1 MKVFKKRKKNYSGH
15 VNDYLSTFIIHYS
28 PLKQRR
34 NHLESSPL
42 VLLNPTWI
50 TEDIVTD
57 YQSEIPALMEKNSLE
72 NEYIFCNFSHKKL
85 ARKLLAN
92 SYSST
97 QERRKAHFKAAIASK
112 LPKNF
117 FPKLTSSYSNVYNDV
132 TKYKVSNQI
141 HELVWMHIAALLS
154 GITHDTP
161 WILVLEDDSVLSE
174 DMYFDFRSNLLSIIS
189 EVRNEK
195 TIIFLN
201 SSRDMTNRYNKEK
214 LISAGLYQV
223 KPRTARN
230 ASAYMISRDFAILLV
245 SELKT
250 KRNRMNFPPDYM
262 LDIAC
267 DKFKIKTYWQNPP
280 MFPQGS
286 ETGYYKSN
294 MEGQRSEK

>member
-1 MKVFKKRKKNYSGH
+1 MLNKNKNNFPGH
-15 VNDYLSTFIIHYS
+15 VTDYLSTFIIHYS

-34 NHLESSPL
+34 NYLESSPL

-50 TEDIVTD
+50 TETIVTD
-57 YQSEIPALMEKNSLE
+57 YQSKIPALIKKNNLE
-72 NEYIFCNFSHKKL
+72 NQYDFCNISHKKL

-97 QERRKAHFKAAIASK
+97 QRRRKAHFKATIASR
-112 LPKNF
+112 LPESF
-117 FPKLTSSYSNVYNDV
+117 FPKLTRTYSNIYNDV

-141 HELVWMHIAALLS
+141 YELVWMHIAALLS
-154 GITHDTP
+154 GITQRTP
-161 WILVLEDDSVLSE
+161 WILVLEDDSVLDE
-174 DMYFDFRSNLLSIIS
+174 NMYSDFRSNLLSIIS
-189 EVRNEK
+189 EIRSKK

-201 SSRDMTNRYNKEK
+201 SSRDMKNPYNKER

-230 ASAYMISRDFAILLV
+230 ASAYMISRDFAVMLV
-245 SELKT
+245 SELKNG
-250 KRNRMNFPPDYM
+250 RNRMNFPPDYM

-267 DKFKIKTYWQNPP
+267 EKFKIKTYWQNPP

-294 MEGQRSEK
+294 MDGHRAEKYS

>member
-1 MKVFKKRKKNYSGH
+1 MLNKNKCNYPENVTS
-15 VNDYLSTFIIHYS
+15 YLSTFIIHYS

-34 NHLESSPL
+34 NYIESSPL

-50 TEDIVTD
+50 TETIVTD
-57 YQSEIPALMEKNSLE
+57 HQSRIPALIEKNNLE
-72 NEYIFCNFSHKKL
+72 NEYNFCNLSHKKL

-97 QERRKAHFKAAIASK
+97 QRRRKAHFKAAIASK
-112 LPKNF
+112 LPRSF
-117 FPKLTSSYSNVYNDV
+117 FPKLTNTYSNVYNDL
-132 TKYKVSNQI
+132 TKYKVSNQV

-154 GITHDTP
+154 GIAQNTQ
-161 WILVLEDDSVLSE
+161 WILVLEDDSILNE
-174 DMYFDFRSNLLSIIS
+174 DMYPDFRSDLLSIIS
-189 EVRNEK
+189 KIRNEK

-201 SSRDMTNRYNKEK
+201 SSRDMENLYNKET

-230 ASAYMISRDFAILLV
+230 ASAYMISYDFAIMLV
-245 SELKT
+245 SELEDKNN
-250 KRNRMNFPPDYM
+250 KMNFPPDYM

-267 DKFKIKTYWQNPP
+267 EKFKIKTYWQNPP

-286 ETGYYKSN
+286 ETGYYESHL
-294 MEGQRSEK
+294 EGHRVEE